1 MKLEIID
8 ALKEHY
14 CDASKKDKE
23 QLLRILELVDAVLVN
38 RDLDKLNDFLN
49 FWEARKLMEML
60 YLADKEMKKEKDSE
74 QDD

>member
-14 CDASKKDKE
+14 CDASEKEKE
-23 QLLRILELVDAVLVN
+23 QLLRILELVDTVLVN
-38 RDLDKLNDFLN
+38 RDLDKLNDFLS
-49 FWEARKLMEML
+49 FWEARKLMEIL
-60 YLADKEMKKEKDSE
+60 YLADKEMKKEKDSK

>member
-23 QLLRILELVDAVLVN
+23 QLLKILELVDNVLVN
-38 RDLDKLNDFLN
+38 GDLESLNDFLT
-49 FWEARKLMEML
+49 FWEARKLMEIL
-60 YLADKEMKKEKDSE
+60 YLAEKERLKEKDSKQNE
-74 QDD
+74 